1 MGNAVDNKNEC
12 IMFRDVLRD
21 YCNKSENSK
30 NQTMGKE
37 SSPGEK
43 DMMNSW
49 KKEEKG
55 VMERDAINL
64 ENAESSHCASFST
77 LIILPHLIMPL
88 RNFSLICKN

>member
-1 MGNAVDNKNEC
+1 
-12 IMFRDVLRD
+12 MFRDVLRD

-37 SSPGEK
+37 SSPGGMLTDSHWSKK

-49 KKEEKG
+49 KKEEKC

-64 ENAESSHCASFST
+64 ENAESSHCASF
-77 LIILPHLIMPL
+77 
-88 RNFSLICKN
+88 